1 MQTEFTVYR
10 GPELW
15 ARIDTWVHLVP
26 GVAFAVQLSPV
37 HPDARE
43 WNAYDVHGDTG
54 SCDLDI
60 TAGWVTIRARIVING
75 GSELFTD
82 LKPLTFYVDE
92 PTDWHSGIARWGVP
106 GRPADPRGMPAVP
119 PARWTLTARR
129 TS

>member
-15 ARIDTWVHLVP
+15 ARIQTWLP
-26 GVAFAVQLSPV
+26 LAPNMAFTVTLRGE

-43 WNAYDVHGDTG
+43 WNNYEVNGDMAA
-54 SCDLDI
+54 DLDI
-60 TAGWVTIRARIVING
+60 TAGWVTIRARLVING

-92 PTDWHSGIARWGVP
+92 PTDWHSGIARWDVP
-106 GRPADPRGMPAVP
+106 GRPADPRGIPAVP
-119 PARWTLTARR
+119 PARWTVTARR
-129 TS
+129 AS